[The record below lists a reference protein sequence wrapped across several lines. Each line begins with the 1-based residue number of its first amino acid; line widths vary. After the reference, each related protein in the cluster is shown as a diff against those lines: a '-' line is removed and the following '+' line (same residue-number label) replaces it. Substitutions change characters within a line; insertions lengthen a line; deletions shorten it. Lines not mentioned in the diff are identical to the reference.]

1 MKHLFTCL
9 TIIFLS
15 HTLLAE
21 DDELFKLGGKLHFF
35 NGIDSAHPKANQSG
49 DVYTSYM
56 RPSFDVMASLNTKFS
71 ESVSFESSLT
81 SANNQTCDLYKLLR
95 TASLTLNFH
104 ELFSIDV
111 GCLKLEQGGWR
122 DREDTSFSHFDT
134 TIDHAVRERKFGK
147 SLNLNLHFMGV
158 FRVQLT
164 NDDTREDHRLGQ
176 IALNTAWIID
186 LFGTQPILQVGF
198 YENFK
203 SFHYTIG
210 LRGQLANFHFRADF
224 TRDHHIRQSAD
235 TIIRQI
241 ESVYVLFKAHKFV
254 QPYLRYIN
262 KSTEKGKVYQK
273 NDGDHLNND
282 SWLQQGQEVSVG
294 NEFAFSEQIAAY
306 LATNI
311 KWANF
316 ENKSKE
322 QLKWDVRL
330 GLKGNI

>member
-1 MKHLFTCL
+1 MKHFFTCL
-9 TIIFLS
+9 TILFLS
-15 HTLLAE
+15 HSLLAE
-21 DDELFKLGGKLHFF
+21 DDELFKLGGTLHFV
-35 NGIDSAHPKANQSG
+35 NGIDSAHPKTNPSG
-49 DVYTSYM
+49 DVYTSYI

-81 SANNQTCDLYKLLR
+81 SANKQSCDLYKLVR

-104 ELFSIDV
+104 ELFSIDA

-134 TIDHAVRERKFGK
+134 TLDHATRERKFGK
-147 SLNLNLHFMGV
+147 ALNLNLHFMGV

-164 NDDTREDHRLGQ
+164 NDDAREDQRSGQ
-176 IALNTAWIID
+176 IALNTGWIIE

-198 YENFK
+198 YENFN
-203 SFHYTIG
+203 SFHYTLGIK
-210 LRGQLANFHFRADF
+210 GQLANFHFRADF

-235 TIIRQI
+235 TRITQI
-241 ESVYVLFKAHKFV
+241 ENAYVLFKAHKFFG
-254 QPYLRYIN
+254 PYARYIN
-262 KSTEKGKVYQK
+262 KSTEKNKVYQR
-273 NDGDHLNND
+273 NQGDHLNHD
-282 SWLQQGQEVSVG
+282 SWLQQGQEFSLG
-294 NEFAFSEQIAAY
+294 NEFAFSDQITAY

-311 KWANF
+311 KWARFDN
-316 ENKSKE
+316 ESKE